1 MIISGLN
8 KDILILIYCNFEYV
22 RRNILQISLSEGSLK
37 LKIGSFAHL
46 NTAAR
51 ERGSYC
57 GRVVIIIVEQL
68 LFHGATE

>member
-1 MIISGLN
+1 MFVETSC
-8 KDILILIYCNFEYV
+8 KY
-22 RRNILQISLSEGSLK
+22 LSEGSLK
-37 LKIGSFAHL
+37 LKIGSFVHL